1 MLSYRQQER
10 KRTCKDISPEPEKA
24 GSQREFTMNKE
35 QENSTAVESTA
46 KKIEL
51 TVKECVNKEKGNK
64 FLAYKVTTKD
74 GHFMDCKFRKE
85 VTAPTQNGF
94 IWVKPEQMN
103 VTSNTKYPV
112 LWVKQIEKFV
122 SKDEIADGYI
132 SEKDFKKINDLF

>member
-1 MLSYRQQER
+1 MLTYRQAGKE
-10 KRTCKDISPEPEKA
+10 RTCKDIRPEPQSA

-35 QENSTAVESTA
+35 QNSVAVESTA

-74 GHFMDCKFRKE
+74 GKFMDCKFRKE

-94 IWVKPEQMN
+94 MWVEPNQMN

-112 LWVKQIEKFV
+112 LWVKKIEKFV
-122 SKDEIADGYI
+122 SKEEMVDDAI

>member
-1 MLSYRQQER
+1 M
-10 KRTCKDISPEPEKA
+10 
-24 GSQREFTMNKE
+24 GVHMNKE
-35 QENSTAVESTA
+35 QENSTAAESTA

-51 TVKECVNKEKGNK
+51 TVKECTNKEKGNK

-74 GHFMDCKFRKE
+74 GKFMDCKFRKE

-94 IWVKPEQMN
+94 IWVEPNQMN

-112 LWVKQIEKFV
+112 LWVKKIEKFV
-122 SKDEIADGYI
+122 SKEEIADGYI